1 MQEYNLIQREIYGS
15 TLEERRKM
23 EGLIPMRADMI
34 VISIVIINYLLNRL
48 TIHDLR
54 LSSYALK
61 EGLIDTLLRKTHQW
75 QKSSL

>member
-1 MQEYNLIQREIYGS
+1 M
-15 TLEERRKM
+15 K
-23 EGLIPMRADMI
+23 GLIPMRADMI
-34 VISIVIINYLLNRL
+34 VISVVLINYILNTL

-61 EGLIDTLLRKTHQW
+61 EGLIHTLLTKPHSW